1 MAVKGMSAENL
12 NRFDRDSHHVE
23 TRRCR
28 RCGVRKALW
37 AFYRERTCRG
47 GRRPECKMCH
57 RAWRRAHYR
66 PRSGRRNVT
75 KSDRAAQT
83 VADMKRTYVS
93 SGETRAF

>member
-1 MAVKGMSAENL
+1 MRAENAESL
-12 NRFDRDSHHVE
+12 NRFDRDSNRVE

-47 GRRPECKMCH
+47 GRRPECKLCH

-75 KSDRAAQT
+75 QSDRAAE
-83 VADMKRTYVS
+83 VAAS
-93 SGETRAF
+93 FRASRG